1 MAGATQGRYSPAA
14 FPRYFVKKDDEA
26 AHSRTVLDVSTRVST
41 GVPEATAQ
49 STPGAALALV
59 AGRYQI
65 LNLLGEGGMGSVY
78 RALDTV
84 LDETVAFKVLRRE
97 LAASPELIERFKR
110 EVKLARRVTHPNVA
124 RMFDIG
130 EHEGT
135 TFLTMEFI
143 DGEPLTSFLERQGAL
158 PVEAVTMIA
167 AEVCAGLSAAHK
179 AGVVHRDL
187 KPDNVML
194 GPNRKIAITD
204 FGIARDHV
212 APKGTVAGLVVG
224 TPAYMAPE
232 QVEARGDIDARAD
245 IYALGVMLF
254 ELLTGTLPFN
264 GTSAFALAAARLT
277 EAPPDPKTFRSNL
290 PPGISK
296 VVLKCMA
303 RNRNDRYSDA
313 EEVAAALALATPT
326 LGQGVAAIP
335 PPAHVE
341 PVHSADKTV
350 AVLPF
355 RNLGPAEDDYVAE
368 GVTED
373 LIDTLS
379 MTSGLRV
386 RPRGAV
392 MSFKGVEKDP
402 RDIGRELGVQVV
414 VEGSVRRTPTAV
426 RLNAR
431 LLSVED
437 GFQLWASRLDRP
449 ANDLLVMSDET
460 AAAIAKAL
468 TVHEVARGRVA
479 ADATAI
485 DLYLKAR
492 SELHRVW
499 PQNAMKAM
507 EYLKD
512 AHERAPGDMA
522 ILGAYVR
529 ACGRVWFF
537 GGDPGEAA
545 GVLGRALADKAMA
558 AAPDDPHVLLGVGT
572 IRLLANDW
580 IGAANVARRAIDRAP
595 ASPDA
600 IELRARMR
608 LEAGQIDRA
617 LLELEAALALEPM
630 LVNSRMDRIRAHA
643 LLGDFERARELLD
656 ADLALD
662 DTKMGNGVLRSRLAV
677 WSPVI
682 ADTLDKVVIPDNL
695 PANTPWAFASAMKTV
710 YITSDLDA
718 YLPLLQTLPNQIGST
733 RRAKTLFH
741 QIIAEF
747 AVHFGRNELSLKAVE
762 DAVEEGLFDS
772 SWAERCPVLEPIRN
786 EARFQAA
793 LATIRER
800 GEEVLYELDG

>member
-1 MAGATQGRYSPAA
+1 MTKD
-14 FPRYFVKKDDEA
+14 PRDET
-26 AHSRTVLDVSTRVST
+26 AHSHTVLDLSTRPTTATPASVA
-41 GVPEATAQ
+41 VP
-49 STPGAALALV
+49 SGAARALV
-59 AGRYQI
+59 AGRYEI

-78 RALDTV
+78 RARDTV
-84 LDETVAFKVLRRE
+84 LDEIVAFKVLRHE

-167 AEVCAGLSAAHK
+167 AEVCAGLAAAHK

-187 KPDNVML
+187 KPDNVMM

-204 FGIARDHV
+204 FGIAREGV
-212 APKGTVAGLVVG
+212 ASQGTVAGLVVG

-254 ELLTGTLPFN
+254 ELLTGTLPFS
-264 GTSAFALAAARLT
+264 GTSAFTLAAARLT
-277 EAPPDPKTFRSNL
+277 EAPPDPKTLRSNL
-290 PPGISK
+290 PAGIAK

-303 RNRNDRYSDA
+303 RNRDERYSDA
-313 EEVAAALALATPT
+313 EEVAAALAQSTPT
-326 LGQGVAAIP
+326 LGQGVSAIP
-335 PPAHVE
+335 PAPARAVE
-341 PVHSADKTV
+341 PVHSHDKTV

-355 RNLGPAEDDYVAE
+355 RNLGPADDDYVAE

-392 MSFKGVEKDP
+392 IGFKGIEKDP

-437 GFQLWASRLDRP
+437 GFQLWASRFDRP

-479 ADATAI
+479 ADASAI

-499 PQNAMKAM
+499 PQNALKAM
-507 EYLKD
+507 EYLKE
-512 AHERAPGDMA
+512 AHERAPDDMA

-537 GGDPGEAA
+537 GGEQGEAA

-558 AAPDDPHVLLGVGT
+558 AAPDDPHVLLGVGS

-580 IGAANVARRAIDRAP
+580 IGAANVARRAFDRAP
-595 ASPDA
+595 ASPEA
-600 IELRARMR
+600 VELRARLR
-608 LEAGQIDRA
+608 LEAGQIDQA
-617 LLELEAALALEPM
+617 LVELEAALALEPM
-630 LVNSRMDRIRAHA
+630 LVNSRMDRTRAHA
-643 LLGDFERARELLD
+643 LLGNYERARDLMD
-656 ADLALD
+656 ADIALD
-662 DTKMGNGVLRSRLAV
+662 DTKMGNGVLRSRLAF

-682 ADTLDKVVIPDNL
+682 ADTLDKVVIPDDF
-695 PANTPWAFASAMKTV
+695 PPNTPWAFASAMKTIYV
-710 YITSDLDA
+710 TSDLDA
-718 YLPLLQTLPNQIGST
+718 YLPLLETLPKQIGST
-733 RRAKTLFH
+733 RRAKTLFQ

-747 AVHFGRNELSLKAVE
+747 AVFFGRNELALKAVE
-762 DAVEEGLFDS
+762 DAVDEGLFDS

-786 EARFQAA
+786 EPRFQAA
-793 LATIRER
+793 LAIIRER